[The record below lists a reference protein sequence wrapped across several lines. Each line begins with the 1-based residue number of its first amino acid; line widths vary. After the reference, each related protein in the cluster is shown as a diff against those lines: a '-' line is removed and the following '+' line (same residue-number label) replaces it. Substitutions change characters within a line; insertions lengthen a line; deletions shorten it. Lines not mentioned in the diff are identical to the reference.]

1 MTIIVSQIVSAIGYA
16 PFSGTLWVAEDNVL
30 QSGKFI
36 KAGII
41 LNSNK
46 WKKVT
51 WFEIE
56 MRWRR
61 WAKSFISYPGRWAR
75 GDLWWGGLFQFY
87 NGKDGDLRLL
97 CEVWGAPSTLQKGT
111 SFIKVWLH
119 CPFFYFGE
127 DDGVVFSLIFLL
139 DPVFFTGPQTESC
152 KSIKSSERSTGFECD
167 NDLQKTTN
175 GERMWH
181 THTCMQACT
190 RTDTSVP
197 STPLYS
203 KLAEQS
209 PHSSCP

>member
-61 WAKSFISYPGRWAR
+61 WVKSFISYPGRWAR

-119 CPFFYFGE
+119 CPFFFI
-127 DDGVVFSLIFLL
+127 L
-139 DPVFFTGPQTESC
+139 
-152 KSIKSSERSTGFECD
+152 
-167 NDLQKTTN
+167 
-175 GERMWH
+175 ERMMVWSSLSSFYWTLSFSQVPRQSHVNLSSHLREAQALSVIMTYRRLPMGRGCDTH
-181 THTCMQACT
+181 THTHAC
-190 RTDTSVP
+190 
-197 STPLYS
+197 
-203 KLAEQS
+203 KHAHEQTLVYHLHLCTLS
-209 PHSSCP
+209 